1 MAHNCTINSTENI
14 KSKPAGSQNW
24 DDNLKAIPINK
35 NNKKLKDKITTP
47 HKHHWKNAKSI
58 NVSRKKNPIVGDSV
72 LKHVEGWRLNK
83 RMKFNASVTCIP
95 GASTNGK
102 AHDVKG
108 CLEDISPDNVI
119 LHYGTNDLKAGNAS
133 VKISIDI
140 VNLALTIRSEKNKVL
155 ISGLIIKNDNLNKR
169 RKEVHQ
175 LLERKNL
182 VEKISFGNNRNINLK
197 MLDQS
202 ELSLN
207 EYGTKRLVNNFCYNL
222 IK

>member
-1 MAHNCTINSTENI
+1 M
-14 KSKPAGSQNW
+14 
-24 DDNLKAIPINK
+24 
-35 NNKKLKDKITTP
+35 KKK
-47 HKHHWKNAKSI
+47 
-58 NVSRKKNPIVGDSV
+58 
-72 LKHVEGWRLNK
+72 
-83 RMKFNASVTCIP
+83 
-95 GASTNGK
+95 
-102 AHDVKG
+102 
-108 CLEDISPDNVI
+108 
-119 LHYGTNDLKAGNAS
+119 
-133 VKISIDI
+133 
-140 VNLALTIRSEKNKVL
+140 KVL

-202 ELSLN
+202 KLSLN

>member
-1 MAHNCTINSTENI
+1 M
-14 KSKPAGSQNW
+14 
-24 DDNLKAIPINK
+24 
-35 NNKKLKDKITTP
+35 KKK
-47 HKHHWKNAKSI
+47 
-58 NVSRKKNPIVGDSV
+58 
-72 LKHVEGWRLNK
+72 
-83 RMKFNASVTCIP
+83 
-95 GASTNGK
+95 
-102 AHDVKG
+102 
-108 CLEDISPDNVI
+108 
-119 LHYGTNDLKAGNAS
+119 
-133 VKISIDI
+133 
-140 VNLALTIRSEKNKVL
+140 KVL

>member
-1 MAHNCTINSTENI
+1 M
-14 KSKPAGSQNW
+14 
-24 DDNLKAIPINK
+24 
-35 NNKKLKDKITTP
+35 KKK
-47 HKHHWKNAKSI
+47 
-58 NVSRKKNPIVGDSV
+58 
-72 LKHVEGWRLNK
+72 
-83 RMKFNASVTCIP
+83 
-95 GASTNGK
+95 
-102 AHDVKG
+102 
-108 CLEDISPDNVI
+108 
-119 LHYGTNDLKAGNAS
+119 
-133 VKISIDI
+133 
-140 VNLALTIRSEKNKVL
+140 KVL

-207 EYGTKRLVNNFCYNL
+207 EYGTKRLVNNFCYDL

>member
-1 MAHNCTINSTENI
+1 M
-14 KSKPAGSQNW
+14 
-24 DDNLKAIPINK
+24 
-35 NNKKLKDKITTP
+35 
-47 HKHHWKNAKSI
+47 
-58 NVSRKKNPIVGDSV
+58 
-72 LKHVEGWRLNK
+72 
-83 RMKFNASVTCIP
+83 
-95 GASTNGK
+95 
-102 AHDVKG
+102 
-108 CLEDISPDNVI
+108 
-119 LHYGTNDLKAGNAS
+119 
-133 VKISIDI
+133 KISIDI

-207 EYGTKRLVNNFCYNL
+207 EYGTKRLVNNFCYDL

>member
-1 MAHNCTINSTENI
+1 M
-14 KSKPAGSQNW
+14 
-24 DDNLKAIPINK
+24 
-35 NNKKLKDKITTP
+35 
-47 HKHHWKNAKSI
+47 
-58 NVSRKKNPIVGDSV
+58 
-72 LKHVEGWRLNK
+72 
-83 RMKFNASVTCIP
+83 
-95 GASTNGK
+95 
-102 AHDVKG
+102 
-108 CLEDISPDNVI
+108 
-119 LHYGTNDLKAGNAS
+119 
-133 VKISIDI
+133 KISIDI

-182 VEKISFGNNRNINLK
+182 VEKISFGDNRNINLK

-207 EYGTKRLVNNFCYNL
+207 EYGTKRLVNNFCYDL

>member
-1 MAHNCTINSTENI
+1 M
-14 KSKPAGSQNW
+14 
-24 DDNLKAIPINK
+24 
-35 NNKKLKDKITTP
+35 KKK
-47 HKHHWKNAKSI
+47 
-58 NVSRKKNPIVGDSV
+58 
-72 LKHVEGWRLNK
+72 
-83 RMKFNASVTCIP
+83 
-95 GASTNGK
+95 
-102 AHDVKG
+102 
-108 CLEDISPDNVI
+108 
-119 LHYGTNDLKAGNAS
+119 
-133 VKISIDI
+133 
-140 VNLALTIRSEKNKVL
+140 KVL

-182 VEKISFGNNRNINLK
+182 VEKIIFGNNRNINLK